1 MELQHFAVGR
11 FAHRRCIRAGIVLL
25 LIAAILPVD
34 AVRASDTNQTSEQVA
49 AEILRV
55 QNEADDTAQL
65 WSEAQ
70 LRSEDIAVELT
81 TAGSNLAQT
90 TAQYALLQAD
100 LERIAVERFTGTSA
114 TAMVL
119 FGDPTE
125 AMQANVLRSAA
136 INAGATDLDHVDAV
150 RSDLD
155 KDRARVAALQQKNSQ
170 LAAELSS
177 RQVQL
182 EQQLG
187 DLAKLRDHLK
197 NEEVKRAYEAQLA
210 KQRQKIVEQQT
221 RAAAAATTTAAATPE
236 QVKEPGVQ
244 LIASKPA
251 TPAPDQS
258 SKTPQAPAPLT
269 PVAAPAPP
277 SQPVPD
283 PSPPAAEPVPD
294 PSPLAPVVV
303 SGSGWLCPVAGPNA
317 FGDTWGAPRSG
328 GRRHEGVD
336 MMSPRGTPLVAV
348 VAGSATMKT
357 NNLGGNVIWLSGVD
371 GAKYYYAHLSA
382 WEGGSRSV
390 SAGEVIGYVGATGD
404 TSANHLHFEIH
415 PGGGAA
421 VNPYPTVRKYC

>member
-1 MELQHFAVGR
+1 MKLQHFAVGR

-197 NEEVKRAYEAQLA
+197 NEEVKRAYEAQPNSVRRSSSNKHGPLLPRRQQQ
-210 KQRQKIVEQQT
+210 QR
-221 RAAAAATTTAAATPE
+221 RR
-236 QVKEPGVQ
+236 
-244 LIASKPA
+244 SK
-251 TPAPDQS
+251 
-258 SKTPQAPAPLT
+258 
-269 PVAAPAPP
+269 
-277 SQPVPD
+277 
-283 PSPPAAEPVPD
+283 
-294 PSPLAPVVV
+294 
-303 SGSGWLCPVAGPNA
+303 
-317 FGDTWGAPRSG
+317 
-328 GRRHEGVD
+328 
-336 MMSPRGTPLVAV
+336 
-348 VAGSATMKT
+348 
-357 NNLGGNVIWLSGVD
+357 
-371 GAKYYYAHLSA
+371 
-382 WEGGSRSV
+382 SRNRV
-390 SAGEVIGYVGATGD
+390 C
-404 TSANHLHFEIH
+404 N
-415 PGGGAA
+415 
-421 VNPYPTVRKYC
+421 